1 MGARALR
8 PGEALFDVEQAHYA
22 AEVAL
27 KNRLLT
33 ESPSEYFSGGTE
45 LFAAQWE
52 VLGLVLTDLEKHYSE
67 AFRLEQR
74 GRHWRWHN
82 ALLGEA
88 YDFTPND
95 AESLPL
101 EPLDWAGRQV
111 QEDLVL
117 VTADHAATFI
127 GGQLCFPNGWAIAD
141 RLGKPFIAVH
151 ERTPQMTMPSVH
163 SGARLLGA
171 MKPGKTLWRMSWN
184 FKLTDQLDLSTKY
197 KPRYEAEVASILPQL
212 NPETV
217 GQKVFIRVERQTLT
231 RLFGSPHVLF
241 GIHTY
246 NSRLDTETADPERA
260 RRILG
265 VLRSTPDEVKQY
277 KAITLLADALT
288 TYLALKA
295 EVQQHE

>member
-8 PGEALFDVEQAHYA
+8 PGEALLDIDRPHYA

-27 KNRLLT
+27 KRRLLT
-33 ESPSEYFSGGTE
+33 ETPLEYFSGGTD

-52 VLGLVLTDLEKHYSE
+52 VLGLVLADLAAHHP

-74 GRHWRWHN
+74 GRRWQWHN
-82 ALLGEA
+82 KLLGEQETFV
-88 YDFTPND
+88 YGNPK
-95 AESLPL
+95 SLSL
-101 EPLDWAGRQV
+101 EPLDWVGRQV

-117 VTADHAATFI
+117 VDANSDATFV

-141 RLGKPFIAVH
+141 RLGKPFMAVH
-151 ERTPQMTMPSVH
+151 ERTPQTTMPSVH
-163 SGARLLGA
+163 AGGRLLSA

-197 KPRYEAEVASILPQL
+197 KPHYKAEVLALLPHL
-212 NPETV
+212 TPETI

-231 RLFGSPHVLF
+231 RLSGSPHVLF

-246 NSRLDTETADPERA
+246 NSRLDEEAADPERA
-260 RRILG
+260 RRILQ
-265 VLRSTPDEVKQY
+265 VLQGTPEEVRRY
-277 KAITLLADALT
+277 KAILPLEDALT
-288 TYLALKA
+288 AYLEGKA
-295 EVQQHE
+295 G